1 MKRYKVTITI
11 KKTYEVSDDELD
23 AMGIGPKLYAQSELT
38 NALDGYLGLYPQ
50 AKFKVEEI
58 EE

>member
-11 KKTYEVSDDELD
+11 KKTYDVSDDELE
-23 AMGIGPKLYAQSELT
+23 AMGLGPKLYAQSELT
-38 NALDGYLGLYPQ
+38 NELDGYLGLYPH

-58 EE
+58 